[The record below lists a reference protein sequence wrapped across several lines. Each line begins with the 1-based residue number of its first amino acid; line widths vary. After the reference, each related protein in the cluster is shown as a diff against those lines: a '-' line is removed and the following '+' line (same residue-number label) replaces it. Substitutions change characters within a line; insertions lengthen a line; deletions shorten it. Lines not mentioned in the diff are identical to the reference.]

1 MALHPDIVRHFCL
14 QSSSVWA
21 ELCPTPFITCTL
33 FVVVHWFVPPFMQ
46 GAENWMNLKSN

>member
-21 ELCPTPFITCTL
+21 ELCSTPFITCTL
-33 FVVVHWFVPPFMQ
+33 VVVVHWFVPPFGQ
-46 GAENWMNLKSN
+46 GAEIMSN